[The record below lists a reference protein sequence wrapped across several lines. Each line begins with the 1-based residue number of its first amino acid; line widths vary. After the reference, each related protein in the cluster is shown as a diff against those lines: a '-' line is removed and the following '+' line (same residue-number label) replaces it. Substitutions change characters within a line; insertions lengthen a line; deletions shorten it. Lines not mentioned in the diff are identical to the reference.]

1 MKRAL
6 TIAAALGAL
15 GAPAYA
21 DSHIAQ
27 GENDF
32 KKCKACHTIA
42 NGDDVIIKGGR
53 TGPNLFG
60 VVGRVAGTEDFKY
73 SASMIAAGEA
83 GLVWTEESLVA
94 YVADPN
100 AFLKE
105 ATGDSSARSKMSFKL
120 KDSADIA
127 AYLASLGEE

>member
-15 GAPAYA
+15 GAPTYA

>member
-6 TIAAALGAL
+6 TIAAALVAL

-21 DSHIAQ
+21 DSNIAQ

-42 NGDDVIIKGGR
+42 NGDDVIVKGGR

-83 GLVWTEESLVA
+83 GLVWTEENLVT

-120 KDSADIA
+120 KDAADIA
-127 AYLASLGEE
+127 AYLASLGQE